1 MSDLDIIAQID
12 EKIHQ
17 LPVEF
22 LSEVDD
28 YVSFLLHKYRD
39 VPIQKTRKSADEITD
54 VDINAVCGVYRAEQS
69 VSLEQREK
77 AKQFLAQL
85 RLTCVVG
92 DVISPIDEIWD
103 AAL

>member
-22 LSEVDD
+22 LSEVDN

-39 VPIQKTRKSADEITD
+39 VPFKKTRKSADEITD
-54 VDINAVCGVYRAEQS
+54 ADIDAVCGVYQAERT
-69 VSLEQREK
+69 VSLEQMECAIIQGGSR
-77 AKQFLAQL
+77 FH
-85 RLTCVVG
+85 
-92 DVISPIDEIWD
+92 
-103 AAL
+103 